1 MKLQNY
7 NVSAAQVENKYK
19 SLERSFKNVKT
30 HNKKTGRNKIACPY
44 ETELTELLGGKHS
57 IEPLLLSGNKG
68 IISNNNERAS
78 TSTSFINEDNN
89 NIIASHQAAFE
100 SNANTTHNKSTLQ
113 QETYEST
120 YDSENTYDTSDK
132 ENIKT
137 SKMKSHTKKSGT
149 TARVLEVCQQHLEN
163 VTDDIR
169 QKNKNQDEIQKT
181 ILEEY
186 KAMRKIHEEGMIK
199 MQEQLIIANTLREE
213 KNKLLRDFLEMQKK

>member
-1 MKLQNY
+1 
-7 NVSAAQVENKYK
+7 
-19 SLERSFKNVKT
+19 
-30 HNKKTGRNKIACPY
+30 
-44 ETELTELLGGKHS
+44 
-57 IEPLLLSGNKG
+57 
-68 IISNNNERAS
+68 
-78 TSTSFINEDNN
+78 
-89 NIIASHQAAFE
+89 
-100 SNANTTHNKSTLQ
+100 
-113 QETYEST
+113 
-120 YDSENTYDTSDK
+120 
-132 ENIKT
+132 
-137 SKMKSHTKKSGT
+137 MKSHTKKSGT